1 MKLLEFIKDP
11 ATKDEG
17 VIAKVLEKY
26 AVAIISRDTETLKSL
41 ISNNAMIK
49 SDAIDENVL
58 LERDEFIRRASV
70 ILNYIFF
77 YSFINIVSCSA
88 YWWLSKNHSSKI
100 VPLQFGFIKK
110 NNAWLINKIEYTRDM
125 ITSLNDPIEALPN
138 N

>member
-1 MKLLEFIKDP
+1 M
-11 ATKDEG
+11 
-17 VIAKVLEKY
+17 IAKVLEKY

-77 YSFINIVSCSA
+77 YSFINIIIKATEHNAIVSCSA